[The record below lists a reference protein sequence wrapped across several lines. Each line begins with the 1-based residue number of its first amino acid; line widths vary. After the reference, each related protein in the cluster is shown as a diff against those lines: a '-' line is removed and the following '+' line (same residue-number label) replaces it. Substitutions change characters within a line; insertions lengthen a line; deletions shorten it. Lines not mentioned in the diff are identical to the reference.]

1 MTTDPEQTIIE
12 EHFSRAFTTAP
23 KTRRH
28 LNGMTPTRKRAALLM
43 ELLFQNGY
51 IKEAPYE
58 TIRHFITDKADF
70 IGLDNR
76 TVTTYIGRPK
86 TTKNTSQ
93 NPKTTL
99 TISYLRTGTV
109 IPKEYSSTQTLP
121 EKQGVCHQLGYMT
134 FDYRTKASII
144 TFNHERVPLP
154 YHLKPTYLESE
165 KKKHTEPSKD
175 NLCVQPIH
183 MPSQNTEAS
192 IETYVTESRERRDS
206 KQHTQINSKPETE
219 SISCQP
225 ETPQIT
231 WLTPTQKATTE
242 ERDRKKLQI
251 IIRKI
256 VEDRGRP
263 LLAEVPSK
271 PQGGGTE

>member
-1 MTTDPEQTIIE
+1 MTTDPEETIIE

-23 KTRRH
+23 KIRRH

-58 TIRHFITDKADF
+58 AIRQFITDKADF

-86 TTKNTSQ
+86 TTKNSNQ

-109 IPKEYSSTQTLP
+109 IPKEYSSTQALP
-121 EKQGVCHQLGYMT
+121 EKQGICHQLGYMT
-134 FDYRTKASII
+134 FDYRIKSTMI
-144 TFNHERVPLP
+144 TFNHEKVPLP
-154 YHLKPTYLESE
+154 YHLKPTYLDSE
-165 KKKHTEPSKD
+165 KKKHTELSKD
-175 NLCVQPIH
+175 DLRAQPI
-183 MPSQNTEAS
+183 PLDSQNTTVH
-192 IETYVTESRERRDS
+192 IETYLTENRERRDS
-206 KQHTQINSKPETE
+206 KQHTQISSNPENQ
-219 SISCQP
+219 SIYSQQ
-225 ETPQIT
+225 ENMQVA
-231 WLTPTQKATTE
+231 WLTPSQKATTE

-251 IIRKI
+251 IHQ
-256 VEDRGRP
+256 
-263 LLAEVPSK
+263 PSARATFISAK
-271 PQGGGTE
+271 LRWLHSTYCAR